1 MTVISAANINDAIPA
16 KVYAVVVKYSQG
28 MKWKP
33 ACEEVGIDPR
43 TVKKYW
49 KEQPELQKFYT
60 DLVKKS
66 TVEGKNKIFK
76 AFPKVAETL
85 IKTATNPKS
94 LRKKP
99 SCRYYF

>member
-60 DLVKKS
+60 DLVKESAVKKRGD
-66 TVEGKNKIFK
+66 EK
-76 AFPKVAETL
+76 
-85 IKTATNPKS
+85 KTF
-94 LRKKP
+94 
-99 SCRYYF
+99 YE